1 MNHCRPNPLSWQ
13 MCLLWKFR
21 STLRTVYA
29 VHIPA
34 TEEYIVLPNRGYF
47 GYFKRLKSTP
57 PKPWWISIFLQN
69 IETHGWNQS
78 NKAIKKKFFN
88 FHPFLK
94 LFPELNLLLQMVI
107 FP

>member
-34 TEEYIVLPNRGYF
+34 TEEAVTEEYIVLPNREYF
-47 GYFKRLKSTP
+47 GYF
-57 PKPWWISIFLQN
+57 
-69 IETHGWNQS
+69 
-78 NKAIKKKFFN
+78 
-88 FHPFLK
+88 
-94 LFPELNLLLQMVI
+94 
-107 FP
+107 